1 MMHLYLNYTGGW
13 IVLPKSAKKAQQAAA
28 EAERVRLELE
38 ALRKRMSAE
47 TEADMAVLRV
57 LMDAERQAR
66 GVEQAADD
74 YGVGVEWR
82 LQEAVRDIDS
92 AERAEV
98 NKLIESDA
106 AEAAKRADGQIAAE
120 RAAIEARR
128 AEILERFEAR
138 RAEYADKV
146 FGLVIGEEDE

>member
-1 MMHLYLNYTGGW
+1 M
-13 IVLPKSAKKAQQAAA
+13 PKSAKKAQQAAA

-47 TEADMAVLRV
+47 TEADMTVLRV

-98 NKLIESDA
+98 NTLIESDA

-128 AEILERFEAR
+128 AEILERFEAH

>member
-1 MMHLYLNYTGGW
+1 M
-13 IVLPKSAKKAQQAAA
+13 PKSAKKAQQAAA

-47 TEADMAVLRV
+47 TEADMTVLRV

-92 AERAEV
+92 AERTEV

-128 AEILERFEAR
+128 AEILERFEAH

>member
-1 MMHLYLNYTGGW
+1 
-13 IVLPKSAKKAQQAAA
+13 LPKSAKKAQQAAA

-47 TEADMAVLRV
+47 TEADMTVLRV

-128 AEILERFEAR
+128 AEILERFEAH

>member
-1 MMHLYLNYTGGW
+1 M
-13 IVLPKSAKKAQQAAA
+13 PKSAKKAQQAVA

-47 TEADMAVLRV
+47 TEADMTVLRV

-106 AEAAKRADGQIAAE
+106 AEADKRADGQIAAE

>member
-1 MMHLYLNYTGGW
+1 M
-13 IVLPKSAKKAQQAAA
+13 PKSAKKAQQAAA
-28 EAERVRLELE
+28 EVERVRLELE

-47 TEADMAVLRV
+47 TEADMTVLRV

-128 AEILERFEAR
+128 AEILERFEAH

>member
-1 MMHLYLNYTGGW
+1 M
-13 IVLPKSAKKAQQAAA
+13 PKSAKKAQQAVA

-47 TEADMAVLRV
+47 TEADITVLRV

>member
-1 MMHLYLNYTGGW
+1 M
-13 IVLPKSAKKAQQAAA
+13 PKSAKKAQQAAA

-47 TEADMAVLRV
+47 TEADMTVLRV

-128 AEILERFEAR
+128 AEILERFEEH

>member
-1 MMHLYLNYTGGW
+1 M
-13 IVLPKSAKKAQQAAA
+13 PKSAKKAQQAAA

-47 TEADMAVLRV
+47 TEADMTVLRV

-66 GVEQAADD
+66 GVEQAAAA

-138 RAEYADKV
+138 RAKYADKV

>member
-1 MMHLYLNYTGGW
+1 M
-13 IVLPKSAKKAQQAAA
+13 PKSAKKARQAAA

-47 TEADMAVLRV
+47 TEADMTVLRV

>member
-1 MMHLYLNYTGGW
+1 M
-13 IVLPKSAKKAQQAAA
+13 PKSAKKAQQAAA

-47 TEADMAVLRV
+47 TEADMTVLRV

-128 AEILERFEAR
+128 AEILERFEAH
-138 RAEYADKV
+138 RAEYVDKV

>member
-1 MMHLYLNYTGGW
+1 M
-13 IVLPKSAKKAQQAAA
+13 PKSAKKAQQAAA

-47 TEADMAVLRV
+47 TEADMTVLRV

-74 YGVGVEWR
+74 YGIGVEWR

>member
-1 MMHLYLNYTGGW
+1 M
-13 IVLPKSAKKAQQAAA
+13 PKSAKKAQQAAA

-47 TEADMAVLRV
+47 TEADMTVLRV

-82 LQEAVRDIDS
+82 LQEAVRNIDS

>member
-1 MMHLYLNYTGGW
+1 M
-13 IVLPKSAKKAQQAAA
+13 PKSAKKAQQAAA

-47 TEADMAVLRV
+47 TEADMTVLRV

>member
-1 MMHLYLNYTGGW
+1 M
-13 IVLPKSAKKAQQAAA
+13 PKSAKKAQQAAA

-47 TEADMAVLRV
+47 TEADMTVLRV

-128 AEILERFEAR
+128 AEILERFETR

>member
-1 MMHLYLNYTGGW
+1 M
-13 IVLPKSAKKAQQAAA
+13 PKSAKKAQQAVA

-47 TEADMAVLRV
+47 TEADMTVLRV

-66 GVEQAADD
+66 
-74 YGVGVEWR
+74 GVEWR

>member
-1 MMHLYLNYTGGW
+1 M
-13 IVLPKSAKKAQQAAA
+13 PKSAKKAQQAAA

-47 TEADMAVLRV
+47 TESDMTVLRV

-128 AEILERFEAR
+128 AEILERFEAH

>member
-1 MMHLYLNYTGGW
+1 M
-13 IVLPKSAKKAQQAAA
+13 PKSAKKAQQAAA

-47 TEADMAVLRV
+47 TEADMTVLRV

-92 AERAEV
+92 AERVEV

-138 RAEYADKV
+138 RAEYTDKV

>member
-1 MMHLYLNYTGGW
+1 M
-13 IVLPKSAKKAQQAAA
+13 PKSAKKAQQAAA

-47 TEADMAVLRV
+47 TEADMTVLRV

-82 LQEAVRDIDS
+82 LQEAVQDIDS

>member
-1 MMHLYLNYTGGW
+1 M
-13 IVLPKSAKKAQQAAA
+13 PKSAKKAQQAVA

-47 TEADMAVLRV
+47 TEADMTVLRV

-82 LQEAVRDIDS
+82 LQEAVQDIDS

>member
-1 MMHLYLNYTGGW
+1 M
-13 IVLPKSAKKAQQAAA
+13 PKSAKKAQQAAA

-47 TEADMAVLRV
+47 TEADMTVLRV

-128 AEILERFEAR
+128 TEILERFEAR

>member
-1 MMHLYLNYTGGW
+1 M
-13 IVLPKSAKKAQQAAA
+13 PKSAKKAQQAAA

-47 TEADMAVLRV
+47 TEADMTVLRV

-92 AERAEV
+92 AECAEV

>member
-1 MMHLYLNYTGGW
+1 M
-13 IVLPKSAKKAQQAAA
+13 PKSAKKAQQAAA

-38 ALRKRMSAE
+38 ALRKRLSAE
-47 TEADMAVLRV
+47 TEADMTVLRV

>member
-1 MMHLYLNYTGGW
+1 MHLYLNYTGGW

-28 EAERVRLELE
+28 EAERVRLEIE

-47 TEADMAVLRV
+47 TEADMTVLRV

-82 LQEAVRDIDS
+82 LKEAVRDIDS

>member
-1 MMHLYLNYTGGW
+1 M
-13 IVLPKSAKKAQQAAA
+13 PKSAKKAQQAAA

-47 TEADMAVLRV
+47 TEADMTVLRV

-106 AEAAKRADGQIAAE
+106 AEAAKRADGQIAVE

-128 AEILERFEAR
+128 AEILERFEAH

>member
-1 MMHLYLNYTGGW
+1 MHLYLNYTGGW

-82 LQEAVRDIDS
+82 LQEDVRDIDS

>member
-1 MMHLYLNYTGGW
+1 M
-13 IVLPKSAKKAQQAAA
+13 PKNAKKAQQAAA

-47 TEADMAVLRV
+47 TEADMTVLRV

-128 AEILERFEAR
+128 AEILERFEAH

>member
-1 MMHLYLNYTGGW
+1 M
-13 IVLPKSAKKAQQAAA
+13 PKSAKKAQQAVA

-47 TEADMAVLRV
+47 TEADMTVLRV

-128 AEILERFEAR
+128 AEILERFEAH

>member
-1 MMHLYLNYTGGW
+1 M
-13 IVLPKSAKKAQQAAA
+13 PKSAKKAQQAVA

-47 TEADMAVLRV
+47 TEADMTVLRV

-146 FGLVIGEEDE
+146 FGIVIGEEDE

>member
-1 MMHLYLNYTGGW
+1 M
-13 IVLPKSAKKAQQAAA
+13 PKSAKKAQQAVA

-47 TEADMAVLRV
+47 TEADMTVLRV

>member
-1 MMHLYLNYTGGW
+1 M
-13 IVLPKSAKKAQQAAA
+13 PKSAKKAQQAAA

-47 TEADMAVLRV
+47 TEADMTVLRV

-82 LQEAVRDIDS
+82 LQEAVQDIDS

-128 AEILERFEAR
+128 AEILERFEAH

>member
-1 MMHLYLNYTGGW
+1 M
-13 IVLPKSAKKAQQAAA
+13 PKSAKKAQQAAA

-47 TEADMAVLRV
+47 TEADMTVLRV

-106 AEAAKRADGQIAAE
+106 AEAAKRADGQVAAE

>member
-1 MMHLYLNYTGGW
+1 M
-13 IVLPKSAKKAQQAAA
+13 PKSAKKAQQAVA

-120 RAAIEARR
+120 RAAIEAKR

>member
-1 MMHLYLNYTGGW
+1 M
-13 IVLPKSAKKAQQAAA
+13 PKSAKKAQQAAA

-47 TEADMAVLRV
+47 TEADMTVLRV

-106 AEAAKRADGQIAAE
+106 AEAAKRADEQIAAE

>member
-1 MMHLYLNYTGGW
+1 M
-13 IVLPKSAKKAQQAAA
+13 PKSAKKAQQAVA

-47 TEADMAVLRV
+47 TEADMTVLRV

-66 GVEQAADD
+66 GVEQAGDD

-128 AEILERFEAR
+128 AEILERFEAH

>member
-1 MMHLYLNYTGGW
+1 M
-13 IVLPKSAKKAQQAAA
+13 PKSAKKAQQAAA

-47 TEADMAVLRV
+47 TEADMTVLRV

-120 RAAIEARR
+120 RAAIEASR

>member
-1 MMHLYLNYTGGW
+1 M
-13 IVLPKSAKKAQQAAA
+13 PKSAKKAQQAAA

-47 TEADMAVLRV
+47 TEADMTVLRV

-106 AEAAKRADGQIAAE
+106 AEADKRADGQIAAE

>member
-1 MMHLYLNYTGGW
+1 M
-13 IVLPKSAKKAQQAAA
+13 PKSAKKAQQAAA

-47 TEADMAVLRV
+47 TEADMTVLRV

-66 GVEQAADD
+66 GVGQAADD

>member
-1 MMHLYLNYTGGW
+1 M
-13 IVLPKSAKKAQQAAA
+13 PKSAKKAQQAVA

-47 TEADMAVLRV
+47 TEADMTVLRV

-128 AEILERFEAR
+128 AEILERFEEH

>member
-1 MMHLYLNYTGGW
+1 M
-13 IVLPKSAKKAQQAAA
+13 PKSAKKAQQAAA

-47 TEADMAVLRV
+47 TEADMTVLRV

-128 AEILERFEAR
+128 AEILDRFEAH

>member
-1 MMHLYLNYTGGW
+1 M
-13 IVLPKSAKKAQQAAA
+13 
-28 EAERVRLELE
+28 
-38 ALRKRMSAE
+38 
-47 TEADMAVLRV
+47 
-57 LMDAERQAR
+57 
-66 GVEQAADD
+66 
-74 YGVGVEWR
+74 
-82 LQEAVRDIDS
+82 
-92 AERAEV
+92 
-98 NKLIESDA
+98 ESDA